1 MDYRTLQTLRR
12 NHPAWR
18 LLTAEHAPLVVSF
31 LYRTFLQPNVRT
43 LAQQELVSRLQ
54 DYLFYLSE
62 QSSETLFPKPAV
74 HYLDDWSSDEHGWLR
89 KYYPA
94 DSDEPQYD
102 ITPATEKAIDWL
114 AGLGRRQFI
123 GTESRLKTV
132 FTLLR
137 EMTEG
142 TEMDPAAR
150 IAELEKRKAQID
162 ADIQQI
168 REGRISLLDVT
179 QVKDRFLQM
188 ADLARGLLSDFR
200 VVEQNFRELDR
211 AVRERIATWE
221 GGKGAL
227 LEDILGERDVITESD
242 QGKSFRAFWDFLMSP
257 SRQAEVSEL
266 LRAVFLLEAIQ
277 ELAPDRR
284 LLRIHYDWMAAGEVA
299 QRTVARLSQQLRRY
313 LDDQMWLE
321 NRRIM
326 QLIREVEQ
334 LALAVRGNL
343 PDGSFV
349 ELDEAAPAIDLS
361 IDRPLFRPP
370 FRPSLAE
377 YIVVEG
383 SQDLRADAL
392 FEQTYVDK
400 LRLTAHIRRMLQTR
414 SQVSLAEVVE
424 KAPLEHG
431 LAELVAYLSIA
442 ADSDTAIIDDRNK
455 QILSWTEESGN
466 MRRATLPLVI
476 FNRPAQRLAS
486 MH

>member
-1 MDYRTLQTLRR
+1 MDYRTLQNLRR

-18 LLTAEHAPLVVSF
+18 LLAAEHASFIASF
-31 LYRTFLQPNVRT
+31 LHRTFIQPNVRT
-43 LAQQELVSRLQ
+43 LAQQELASRLQ

-62 QSSETLFPKPAV
+62 QSGENSFPKPAV

-89 KYYPA
+89 KYYSA
-94 DSDEPQYD
+94 DSDEPHYD
-102 ITPATEKAIDWL
+102 ITPATEKAINWL
-114 AGLGRRQFI
+114 VSLGQRQFI
-123 GTESRLKTV
+123 GTESRLKTI
-132 FTLLR
+132 FALLR

-142 TEMDPAAR
+142 TEMDPATR

-162 ADIQQI
+162 AEVQQI
-168 REGRISLLDVT
+168 REGRIALLDAT

-188 ADLARGLLSDFR
+188 ADMAHGLLSDFR

-227 LEDILGERDVITESD
+227 LADIFGERDAITESD
-242 QGKSFRAFWDFLMSP
+242 QGRSFRAFWDFLMAP
-257 SRQAEVSEL
+257 SRQAELSESL
-266 LRAVFLLEAIQ
+266 QAVFVLDPIQ

-299 QRTVARLSQQLRRY
+299 QRTVARLSEQLRRY

-334 LALAVRGNL
+334 RALAVRRKL
-343 PDGSFV
+343 PDGPFM

-361 IDRPLFRPP
+361 MDRPLFRPP

-377 YIVVEG
+377 QIVLEG
-383 SQDLRADAL
+383 TQDLPADAL

-400 LRLTAHIRRMLQTR
+400 LRLAGHIRRMLQTR
-414 SQVSLAEVVE
+414 TQVSLAELVE
-424 KAPLEHG
+424 EAPLEHG
-431 LAELVAYLSIA
+431 LAEVVAYLSIA
-442 ADSDTAIIDDRNK
+442 ADSEAAVIDDKYK
-455 QILSWTEESGN
+455 QTLFWTDENGN
-466 MRRATLPLVI
+466 RRQATLPLVI
-476 FNRPAQRLAS
+476 FNRQTQRLAS
-486 MH
+486 VS